1 MVAGWYRPFR
11 AVFLLALSAALPA
24 LGQQAPT
31 QQAPAQQATVQGKV
45 VDAAGKPVADANIQL
60 EGQAIPAALA
70 TTSSSDGSF
79 SFAQLPAA
87 SFRITAR
94 KADLRS
100 QVTPVAAST
109 QPQPLLLVLT
119 PESPQAMEFA
129 DKPDFTVAGITDWT
143 AVGGH
148 GSDAT
153 LRTSEALARET
164 ATLKPNG
171 AASVQVDEAD
181 RHRRAG
187 LEDEKK
193 GDPLAAVH
201 EEELAVRLDPSEEN
215 YFVWGSELL
224 LHRAVWQ
231 AAEVFRNGVKAHP
244 TSSRMLTGLGAALF
258 AGALY
263 DEASARL
270 CQAADL
276 SPSDP
281 EPYTF
286 LGRMVLAAPKVL
298 PCVRPRLA
306 RYAQQHPGDAQA
318 LYFYAMAV
326 AKENPTDSEVET
338 LLTRAVAIDPK
349 CAPAYLQLGIL
360 AYTHHDPLKAVDLYH
375 QAIDADPQL
384 AEAHY
389 RLGVA
394 YDHMGKADEAAQE
407 FKLHDEI
414 DRQQAAAVEQQRRE
428 VKQFLVVLQ
437 KQEPQ

>member
-1 MVAGWYRPFR
+1 MVADWYRSFC
-11 AVFLLALSAALPA
+11 AILSFVLLAALPA
-24 LGQQAPT
+24 L
-31 QQAPAQQATVQGKV
+31 AQQATVQGKV
-45 VDAAGKPVADANIQL
+45 VDAAGQPVANANIQL

-70 TTSSSDGSF
+70 TTTSSDGSF
-79 SFAQLPAA
+79 SFAQLPTA

-94 KADLRS
+94 KAELRS
-100 QVTPVAAST
+100 QVTPVLASA
-109 QPQPLLLVLT
+109 QAQPLLLVLK
-119 PESPQAMEFA
+119 PQPAQAMEFA

-153 LRTSEALARET
+153 LRTSEDLARET
-164 ATLKPNG
+164 AALKPG
-171 AASVQVDEAD
+171 TAPSVQADEAD

-187 LEDEKK
+187 LEDEQK

-201 EEELAVRLDPSEEN
+201 EEETAVRLDPSEEN

-244 TSSRMLTGLGAALF
+244 TSSRMLTGLGTALF

-263 DEASARL
+263 DEAAARL
-270 CQAADL
+270 CEAADL
-276 SPSDP
+276 NPSDP
-281 EPYTF
+281 EPYSF
-286 LGRMVLAAPKVL
+286 LGRIVPAAPKVL

-306 RYAQQHPGDAQA
+306 RFAQQHPGDAQA
-318 LYFYAMAV
+318 IYFYAMAV
-326 AKENPTDSEVET
+326 AKENPADPQVQT
-338 LLTRAVAIDPK
+338 LLNQAVSIDRK

-360 AYTHHDPLKAVDLYH
+360 AYTHHDQLKAIDLYH

-414 DRQQAAAVEQQRRE
+414 EKQQAAAVEQQRRE
-428 VKQFLVVLQ
+428 VKQFLVVLKNQ
-437 KQEPQ
+437 QQPQPQ